1 MVEIERELPGA
12 HQTPEHQGWP
22 LELVAMLGGAC
33 GSCAGAT
40 SNSAIGCVPRQC
52 PHLFPSF
59 VLCE

>member
-12 HQTPEHQGWP
+12 HQTPDYQGWT

-33 GSCAGAT
+33 GSVT
-40 SNSAIGCVPRQC
+40 SASAIACVPGQC
-52 PHLFPSF
+52 PQFPSP

>member
-12 HQTPEHQGWP
+12 HQSLEHQGWP

-33 GSCAGAT
+33 GSCVGAT
-40 SNSAIGCVPRQC
+40 STSAGCQC